1 MSATQ
6 TVLQRNA
13 DLSEQ
18 LGERTFTITPD
29 LKALVLTCA
38 DHRVDPAHV
47 LGLDLGE
54 AVVLRNPGGRVTPA
68 LVQNLAVLAVVAAV
82 EGLEPGF
89 ELIVMHHTDCGI
101 TRLDTPD
108 YAPMVASYF
117 GIEEDAVASKHLS
130 DPTEAVRADLEALR
144 SNPLMPPTLVASGI
158 VYDIET
164 GLVEVVCPP
173 QPLGAAR
180 QP

>member
-1 MSATQ
+1 MSATE
-6 TVLQRNA
+6 TMHARNA
-13 DLSEQ
+13 DLSGQ
-18 LGERTFTITPD
+18 LSERTFTITPD

-54 AVVLRNPGGRVTPA
+54 AVVLRNAGGRVTQA
-68 LVQNLAVLAVVAAV
+68 FIQNLAVLAVVAAV

-108 YAPMVASYF
+108 HTAVIAGYF
-117 GIEEDAVASKHLS
+117 GVVEEAVPDKHLS
-130 DPTEAVRADLEALR
+130 DPRLAVRADLETLR
-144 SNPLMPPTLVASGI
+144 ANPLIPATLVASGI
-158 VYDIET
+158 VYDVDT
-164 GLVEVVCPP
+164 GVAEIVCAP
-173 QPLGAAR
+173 QALGAGR
-180 QP
+180 